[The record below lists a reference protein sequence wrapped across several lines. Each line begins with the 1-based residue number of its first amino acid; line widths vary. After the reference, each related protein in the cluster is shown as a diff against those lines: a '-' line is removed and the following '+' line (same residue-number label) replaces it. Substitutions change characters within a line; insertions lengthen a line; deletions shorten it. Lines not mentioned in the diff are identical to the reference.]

1 MKKYILILIAVI
13 GIHSV
18 GISQSLNDYFKI
30 AAENNPGLQA
40 KYKSFEA
47 AMEKVA
53 QSSSLPDPSL
63 SFGYFISPVETRVG
77 PQQAKFSLTQMF
89 PWFGTLKAQGDAAT
103 FFAEAKYQAFLD
115 ARNQLYYKVAAA
127 YYPLYELNEFIEIEL
142 ENQRILKSYKTI
154 ATTQFGNDK
163 GTMVDVLRVDIM
175 LKDATTNLSVLN
187 KKIKPLETRFNKLL
201 NRNET
206 SKILIQDTLQVIPMS
221 NNYRKDSLLVANP
234 MLEQLDL
241 KVKASEAQEQAAVK
255 QGLPK
260 FGVGIDYAIV
270 EERSNVSLSD
280 NGQDVLMPM
289 LSLSIP
295 IFRGKYKAAK
305 KEAQLMQEA
314 YKLQKEDL
322 TNNLISSYDLTW
334 FEIQKQLEFITLY
347 QEQIQTSKQ
356 SLRLLFRAYS
366 DSGKEFEEV
375 LRMQQQILKYQK
387 MKVKALAQYHTALAQ
402 LDYLTAKTQ

>member
-1 MKKYILILIAVI
+1 
-13 GIHSV
+13 
-18 GISQSLNDYFKI
+18 
-30 AAENNPGLQA
+30 
-40 KYKSFEA
+40 
-47 AMEKVA
+47 
-53 QSSSLPDPSL
+53 
-63 SFGYFISPVETRVG
+63 
-77 PQQAKFSLTQMF
+77 
-89 PWFGTLKAQGDAAT
+89 
-103 FFAEAKYQAFLD
+103 
-115 ARNQLYYKVAAA
+115 
-127 YYPLYELNEFIEIEL
+127 
-142 ENQRILKSYKTI
+142 
-154 ATTQFGNDK
+154 
-163 GTMVDVLRVDIM
+163 
-175 LKDATTNLSVLN
+175 
-187 KKIKPLETRFNKLL
+187 
-201 NRNET
+201 
-206 SKILIQDTLQVIPMS
+206 
-221 NNYRKDSLLVANP
+221 
-234 MLEQLDL
+234 
-241 KVKASEAQEQAAVK
+241 
-255 QGLPK
+255 
-260 FGVGIDYAIV
+260 
-270 EERSNVSLSD
+270 
-280 NGQDVLMPM
+280 M